1 MRRVAFAGLARWV
14 VCFVVLAACGTPGAV
29 TGSLALFEPEV
40 SGPPAAAGGETLGRA
55 VGAIGAE
62 ETAQPIDPR
71 TALEASVCAL
81 PERLLRRTAHGYRAG
96 RSGDLQILTQ
106 EPDYLGHGGFPHS
119 GPWDYVAD
127 VPLLWYGPG
136 YVRAR
141 GAVER
146 PVTLADVAPTQA
158 ELLGFDF
165 DAPDGEPLREALA
178 PAADAPPKL
187 LVVVVWDG
195 AGRDVLAAHP
205 DAWPN
210 LRSLIGQGTYYDHAE
225 VGSSPPSTAQIH
237 ATIGTG
243 AFSRE
248 HGIVAMR
255 FRVGDKL
262 VDPWHDGPRYLEL
275 PTLADRYDRA
285 TGNEPLVAA
294 IGTVAIHLGMLGH
307 GARFP
312 GGDADLAVLR
322 DISRVA
328 SEGSSAIR
336 WRLPEQLR
344 DLFRFPAYVND
355 LPPLSGYL
363 GELDRMDGRLDDHWR
378 DHDMAGPETLAAF
391 QTPARIPFQTRMVEE
406 IVRREGFG
414 ADDVP
419 DLLFVNYKLIDEIG
433 HLYSMNSPEMGDAI
447 RAQDGDLPELIG
459 FLNGSVGIG
468 NWAMALTAD
477 HGHTPNPA
485 VSGAT
490 VISPGRVADAIE
502 ARLDRDG
509 DRRKIVESVQP
520 TQIYLDVDELHQQ
533 GVTLTDVSRFVLTLT
548 KRDVG
553 SDAWPIPAGALDDP
567 AFLAAYPS
575 AWLDE
580 LACVPRD

>member
-1 MRRVAFAGLARWV
+1 
-14 VCFVVLAACGTPGAV
+14 VVLAVFAACATP
-29 TGSLALFEPEV
+29 S
-40 SGPPAAAGGETLGRA
+40 A
-55 VGAIGAE
+55 VGEFGAGPG
-62 ETAQPIDPR
+62 TLDLAASSPFPR
-71 TALEASVCAL
+71 PTGPVVAGVGGIRSPLADAACAL
-81 PERLLRRTAHGYRAG
+81 PDRLLRRTAHGYRAD
-96 RSGDLQILTQ
+96 RSGDIQVLTQ

-127 VPLLWYGPG
+127 VPLLWLGPG
-136 YVRAR
+136 YVPAR

-165 DAPDGEPLREALA
+165 EAPDGTPLREALVPRA
-178 PAADAPPKL
+178 ERPDPPRL
-187 LVVVVWDG
+187 IVVVVWDG

-248 HGIVAMR
+248 HGIVGMR

-285 TGNEPLVAA
+285 MGNEPLVAG

-307 GARFP
+307 GTRFP

-328 SEGSSAIR
+328 FDGSDAID

-344 DLFRFPAYVND
+344 DLYRFPDYVND
-355 LPPLSGYL
+355 LPPLTGYL
-363 GELDRMDGRLDDHWR
+363 DELDRMDGRLDDHWR

-459 FLNGSVGIG
+459 FLNASIG
-468 NWAMALTAD
+468 TGEWVMALTAD
-477 HGHTPNPA
+477 HGHTPSPA
-485 VSGAT
+485 VSGAS
-490 VISPGRVADAIE
+490 VISPGRVADAIVS
-502 ARLDRDG
+502 RFDRDRDG
-509 DRRKIVESVQP
+509 RRIVQSVQP
-520 TQIYLDVDELHQQ
+520 TQIYVDVDELHQQ
-533 GVTLTDVSRFVLTLT
+533 GATLTDVSRFVLTLT
-548 KRDVG
+548 KREVG
-553 SDAWPIPAGALDDP
+553 SDAWPIAADALDDP
-567 AFLAAYPS
+567 AFLAAFPS
-575 AWLDE
+575 TWLDE
-580 LACVPRD
+580 LACAPRD

>member
-1 MRRVAFAGLARWV
+1 
-14 VCFVVLAACGTPGAV
+14 VCFVVLAACGAPGTV
-29 TGSLALFEPEV
+29 TGSLAVLEPDV
-40 SGPPAAAGGETLGRA
+40 SGPPAVAGETLGRA
-55 VGAIGAE
+55 VGSAAVE
-62 ETAQPIDPR
+62 PAPASTLPR

-81 PERLLRRTAHGYRAG
+81 PERLLRRTAHGYRAD

-136 YVRAR
+136 YVPAL

-178 PAADAPPKL
+178 PQAARATPPKL

-195 AGRDVLAAHP
+195 GGRDVLAAHP

-210 LRSLIGQGTYYDHAE
+210 LRSLIGQGTYYDRAE

-248 HGIVAMR
+248 HGIVGMR
-255 FRVGDKL
+255 FRVGSKL

-285 TGNEPLVAA
+285 MGNEPLVAG

-328 SEGSSAIR
+328 SQGSSAIR

-344 DLFRFPAYVND
+344 DLYRFPAYVNE
-355 LPPLSGYL
+355 LPSLSGYL
-363 GELDRMDGRLDDHWR
+363 GELDRMDGRLDGHWR

-459 FLNGSVGIG
+459 FLNGSVGVG
-468 NWAMALTAD
+468 NWVMTLTAD
-477 HGHTPNPA
+477 HGHTPSPA

-502 ARLDRDG
+502 ARFGGRG
-509 DRRKIVESVQP
+509 RAVVESVQP
-520 TQIYLDVDELHQQ
+520 TQIYLDVDELH
-533 GVTLTDVSRFVLTLT
+533 GRGATLTDVARFLRTLT

-553 SDAWPIPAGALDDP
+553 SDAWPIPADVLDDP
-567 AFLAAYPS
+567 AFVAAYPS
-575 AWLDE
+575 SWLGE
-580 LACVPRD
+580 LACVPQD